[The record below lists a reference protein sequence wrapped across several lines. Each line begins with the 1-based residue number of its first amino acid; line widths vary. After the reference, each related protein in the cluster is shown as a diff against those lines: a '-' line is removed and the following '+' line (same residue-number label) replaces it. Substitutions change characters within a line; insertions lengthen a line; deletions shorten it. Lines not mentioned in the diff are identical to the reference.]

1 MVILVASCDK
11 NGDTFEAFHHCI
23 EKYWKSHPEVI
34 YATET
39 LINPYYKT
47 INYNIP
53 LEHWTVRIR
62 KTLDEIEDNQILF
75 MIDDCFIRDYVDTER
90 IEYLKTQLKGNIAVF
105 SFEQSFDSNDT
116 ETEVIGMKKR
126 QHGSP
131 YEVTLLCG
139 LWQKD
144 KLYKILEDDCNYWEV
159 EGRQKN
165 HGFDFYINSGDNII
179 DYGGRPF
186 EPAGIFKG
194 LWCKEVVSFFDKE
207 GIKIDYSKRGFVNW

>member
-179 DYGGRPF
+179 DYGGRP
-186 EPAGIFKG
+186 
-194 LWCKEVVSFFDKE
+194 
-207 GIKIDYSKRGFVNW
+207 